1 MAEPLENLTPA
12 QIQLLIARIPEL
24 PLQEKVDL
32 LERLEAYDLKN
43 ARRRAREDFLVFC
56 HRVYPGFKEGP
67 HHRHLRPLLH
77 DMACAD
83 WKGATPP
90 PHALRLTVSMPPRFG
105 KALALDTEIPT
116 PDRGFVRMGD
126 LRVGDKV
133 FAVDGTITEVI
144 GVSPVWRDRPVC
156 RVTTNDGY
164 SVVADRSHEW
174 DVVVDRKRPKW
185 KTVDTEYVLR
195 KTAHTK
201 EARALRIPL
210 QGAAQYP
217 ERYFSVDPYVLGVWL
232 GDGRTDSAALCTAD
246 DFIFNKVN
254 AIEGDEYTEYAKS
267 GKTRHW
273 RPGPIGK
280 RGDKSSL
287 QTRLRDLGVLNN
299 KHIPQAYMTASV
311 EQRLALLQGLM
322 DTDGAVAK
330 KGCCSFYSTNEILAR
345 QVQEL
350 VQSLGTKASL
360 ASGPATL
367 NRQQFGLC
375 WKVHFF
381 MERAASIPRKAERCR
396 QAARTPERYIRAEAA
411 GVADTVCI
419 EVAHPSHL
427 FLCTRGYIPTHN
439 SESIAFL
446 YVAWYL
452 GRNPSHQVMMIT
464 HTEELS
470 AGFGRKVR
478 DLIDMPEYQAIF
490 EGSVQV
496 SKDKSAS
503 GNWTTVQ
510 KGVYLALGVGG
521 SAAGKGADLLIADD
535 LVSEQAVLYGNPE
548 TAFEQAWQYMQV
560 GPLQRLMPGG
570 RIIMIGC
577 LTAETRVL
585 MADGGEKEIKCI
597 RAGDKIA
604 TYEDG
609 ILTTSEV
616 TNWIEHR
623 PDRVY
628 KIKTT
633 SGKIVRANERHPFLV
648 DRNGSR
654 EWVRVRNLKVGDCM
668 VQAVQPQGACDQSK
682 QKGCVTPAINESCG
696 QTDVSACSQAP
707 GIGVSGAESSAQPPG
722 ALHQPR
728 QKGCATHATANSTG
742 QRESAAQRLPR
753 SARCIFDTATE
764 FLRRTMT
771 VCWPNKT
778 ASVQSARAHQLRKT
792 PGREESQSCTST
804 IATTPTESGGC
815 SATTATS
822 RSVTLAQQNTSW
834 PQLSTYACTP
844 DPIVEIADDGCEP
857 VYDIEVA
864 RTENF
869 IANGLV
875 SHNTRWG
882 KRDPIGRALQ
892 WAAENPQS
900 LPWHEVRFPAILNG
914 KSLWPE
920 QWPLEQ
926 LLAKKAG
933 MLPQFWQAQYM
944 QEPTAEEGALIK
956 REDWRIWPADKP
968 PPPVDFVLQ
977 VWDTA
982 HEIKKKNDYS
992 ACQTWGIWFNEE
1004 TERNEII
1011 ILNGFHRRME
1021 FPELKR
1027 KAKDEYEYWEPEEL
1041 IIEKKAAGAPLIQ
1054 ELRTMDIAVTAI
1066 SPSRGTRMQSND
1078 KYARVNAISA
1088 VFRDGCVWAPDTRW
1102 AREIIEL
1109 CAAFPNGEFDDPVDC
1124 VEMAI
1129 SRYRRGGFIRL
1140 SDDRREDDNPGI
1152 PRRRAYY

>member
-77 DMACAD
+77 DMARAD
-83 WKGATPP
+83 WESVTPP

-105 KALALDTEIPT
+105 K
-116 PDRGFVRMGD
+116 
-126 LRVGDKV
+126 
-133 FAVDGTITEVI
+133 
-144 GVSPVWRDRPVC
+144 
-156 RVTTNDGY
+156 
-164 SVVADRSHEW
+164 
-174 DVVVDRKRPKW
+174 
-185 KTVDTEYVLR
+185 
-195 KTAHTK
+195 
-201 EARALRIPL
+201 
-210 QGAAQYP
+210 
-217 ERYFSVDPYVLGVWL
+217 
-232 GDGRTDSAALCTAD
+232 
-246 DFIFNKVN
+246 
-254 AIEGDEYTEYAKS
+254 
-267 GKTRHW
+267 
-273 RPGPIGK
+273 
-280 RGDKSSL
+280 
-287 QTRLRDLGVLNN
+287 
-299 KHIPQAYMTASV
+299 
-311 EQRLALLQGLM
+311 
-322 DTDGAVAK
+322 
-330 KGCCSFYSTNEILAR
+330 
-345 QVQEL
+345 
-350 VQSLGTKASL
+350 
-360 ASGPATL
+360 
-367 NRQQFGLC
+367 
-375 WKVHFF
+375 
-381 MERAASIPRKAERCR
+381 
-396 QAARTPERYIRAEAA
+396 
-411 GVADTVCI
+411 
-419 EVAHPSHL
+419 
-427 FLCTRGYIPTHN
+427 

-478 DLIDMPEYQAIF
+478 DLIDTPEYQAIF
-490 EGSVQV
+490 EGAVQV

-577 LTAETRVL
+577 MTAETRVL
-585 MADGGEKEIKCI
+585 MADGSEKELQHIVV
-597 RAGDKIA
+597 GDEIA
-604 TYEDG
+604 TYDAG
-609 ILTTSEV
+609 QITTSRV
-616 TNWIEHR
+616 TNWIEH
-623 PDRVY
+623 PSDFVY
-628 KIKTT
+628 RIRTT
-633 SGKIVRANERHPFLV
+633 SGKIVRANKRHPFLV
-648 DRNGSR
+648 DRNGER
-654 EWVRVRNLKVGDCM
+654 TWVRVRDLKVGDCL
-668 VQAVQPQGACDQSK
+668 VEAAQPQGVAAPSK
-682 QKGCVTPAINESCG
+682 PKVSVRPVTSENCAQMGALERSAATGTGASGGASSALLKGATSR
-696 QTDVSACSQAP
+696 
-707 GIGVSGAESSAQPPG
+707 SSAQG
-722 ALHQPR
+722 SVIAAMAKRIGRQVSAAL
-728 QKGCATHATANSTG
+728 QKLKNAICTCATGTG
-742 QRESAAQRLPR
+742 LTKKTTLACTPSRGGVAPSAG
-753 SARCIFDTATE
+753 S
-764 FLRRTMT
+764 
-771 VCWPNKT
+771 
-778 ASVQSARAHQLRKT
+778 HQLERT
-792 PGREESQSCTST
+792 LVLAGSQSST
-804 IATTPTESGGC
+804 LTTATTPTK
-815 SATTATS
+815 SAGSCVTTAT
-822 RSVTLAQQNTSW
+822 W
-834 PQLSTYACTP
+834 PSGTQKPRGACGPLPSTYVSTASAIV
-844 DPIVEIADDGCEP
+844 DIVEDGFEP
-857 VYDIEVA
+857 VFDMEVE

-869 IANGLV
+869 IANGVV

-882 KRDPIGRALQ
+882 KRDPIGRALH

-982 HEIKKKNDYS
+982 HETKKKNDYS

>member
-1 MAEPLENLTPA
+1 MRMRTAGMHGDCNTEWPQMAEPLEHLTPA

-77 DMACAD
+77 DMARAD
-83 WKGATPP
+83 WEGATPP

-201 EARALRIPL
+201 ESRALRIPL

-217 ERYFSVDPYVLGVWL
+217 ERSFSVDPYVLGVWL
-232 GDGRTDSAALCTAD
+232 GDGRSDSAALCTAD

-330 KGCCSFYSTNEILAR
+330 KGCCSFYNTNEMLAR

-350 VQSLGTKASL
+350 VQSLGVKASL
-360 ASGPATL
+360 VSGPATL

-381 MERAASIPRKAERCR
+381 MDRVASIPRKAERCR

-411 GVADTVCI
+411 GIADTVCI

-470 AGFGRKVR
+470 SGFGRKVR
-478 DLIDMPEYQAIF
+478 DLIDTPEYQAIF

-570 RIIMIGC
+570 RIIMIG
-577 LTAETRVL
+577 
-585 MADGGEKEIKCI
+585 
-597 RAGDKIA
+597 
-604 TYEDG
+604 
-609 ILTTSEV
+609 
-616 TNWIEHR
+616 
-623 PDRVY
+623 
-628 KIKTT
+628 
-633 SGKIVRANERHPFLV
+633 
-648 DRNGSR
+648 
-654 EWVRVRNLKVGDCM
+654 
-668 VQAVQPQGACDQSK
+668 
-682 QKGCVTPAINESCG
+682 
-696 QTDVSACSQAP
+696 
-707 GIGVSGAESSAQPPG
+707 
-722 ALHQPR
+722 
-728 QKGCATHATANSTG
+728 
-742 QRESAAQRLPR
+742 
-753 SARCIFDTATE
+753 
-764 FLRRTMT
+764 
-771 VCWPNKT
+771 
-778 ASVQSARAHQLRKT
+778 
-792 PGREESQSCTST
+792 
-804 IATTPTESGGC
+804 
-815 SATTATS
+815 
-822 RSVTLAQQNTSW
+822 
-834 PQLSTYACTP
+834 
-844 DPIVEIADDGCEP
+844 
-857 VYDIEVA
+857 
-864 RTENF
+864 
-869 IANGLV
+869 
-875 SHNTRWG
+875 TRWG
-882 KRDPIGRALQ
+882 RRDPIGRALH

-982 HEIKKKNDYS
+982 HETKNKNDYS

-1109 CAAFPNGEFDDPVDC
+1109 CAAFPNGESDDPVDC

>member
-1 MAEPLENLTPA
+1 MAEPLKNLTPA

-24 PLQEKVDL
+24 PLQEKVQL
-32 LERLEAYDLKN
+32 LEQLEAYDLKN

-56 HRVYPGFKEGP
+56 HRMYPGFKEGP

-77 DMACAD
+77 DMARAD
-83 WKGATPP
+83 WEGETPP
-90 PHALRLTVSMPPRFG
+90 PHALRLTVSMPPRFS
-105 KALALDTEIPT
+105 K
-116 PDRGFVRMGD
+116 
-126 LRVGDKV
+126 
-133 FAVDGTITEVI
+133 
-144 GVSPVWRDRPVC
+144 
-156 RVTTNDGY
+156 
-164 SVVADRSHEW
+164 
-174 DVVVDRKRPKW
+174 
-185 KTVDTEYVLR
+185 
-195 KTAHTK
+195 
-201 EARALRIPL
+201 
-210 QGAAQYP
+210 
-217 ERYFSVDPYVLGVWL
+217 
-232 GDGRTDSAALCTAD
+232 
-246 DFIFNKVN
+246 
-254 AIEGDEYTEYAKS
+254 
-267 GKTRHW
+267 
-273 RPGPIGK
+273 
-280 RGDKSSL
+280 
-287 QTRLRDLGVLNN
+287 
-299 KHIPQAYMTASV
+299 
-311 EQRLALLQGLM
+311 
-322 DTDGAVAK
+322 
-330 KGCCSFYSTNEILAR
+330 
-345 QVQEL
+345 
-350 VQSLGTKASL
+350 
-360 ASGPATL
+360 
-367 NRQQFGLC
+367 
-375 WKVHFF
+375 
-381 MERAASIPRKAERCR
+381 
-396 QAARTPERYIRAEAA
+396 
-411 GVADTVCI
+411 
-419 EVAHPSHL
+419 
-427 FLCTRGYIPTHN
+427 

-446 YVAWYL
+446 YVAWYM

-478 DLIDMPEYQAIF
+478 DLIDTPEYQAIF
-490 EGSVQV
+490 EDAVQV

-577 LTAETRVL
+577 MTAETRVL
-585 MADGGEKEIKCI
+585 MADGSEKELQHIV
-597 RAGDKIA
+597 AGDEIA
-604 TYEDG
+604 TYDAG
-609 ILTTSEV
+609 QITTSRV
-616 TNWIEHR
+616 TNWIKHHS
-623 PDRVY
+623 DFVY
-628 KIKTT
+628 RISTT
-633 SGKIVRANERHPFLV
+633 SGKTVRANKRHPFLV
-648 DRNGSR
+648 DRNGER
-654 EWVRVRNLKVGDCM
+654 TWVRVRDLKVGDCL
-668 VQAVQPQGACDQSK
+668 VEVAQPQDVAAPSK
-682 QKGCVTPAINESCG
+682 PKVSVRPVTSENFA
-696 QTDVSACSQAP
+696 QTDALERSAAT
-707 GIGVSGAESSAQPPG
+707 GIGASGGASSALLRGAASRSSAQG
-722 ALHQPR
+722 SVIAATAKRIGRQVSAAL
-728 QKGCATHATANSTG
+728 QKLKNAICTCATGTGSTKKTTLACTPS
-742 QRESAAQRLPR
+742 REGVAPSAGSHQLERTLVLAGSQ
-753 SARCIFDTATE
+753 SSTSTTATTQTRSE
-764 FLRRTMT
+764 D
-771 VCWPNKT
+771 
-778 ASVQSARAHQLRKT
+778 SY
-792 PGREESQSCTST
+792 
-804 IATTPTESGGC
+804 
-815 SATTATS
+815 ATTATWLS
-822 RSVTLAQQNTSW
+822 GTQEHRPCCSPLPHTYEVTTA
-834 PQLSTYACTP
+834 A
-844 DPIVEIADDGCEP
+844 IVEIVEDGFEP
-857 VYDIEVA
+857 VFDMEVE

-869 IANGLV
+869 IANGVV

-956 REDWRIWPADKP
+956 REDWRLWPADKP

-982 HEIKKKNDYS
+982 HETKKKNDYS

-1011 ILNGFHRRME
+1011 LLNGFHRRME

>member
-1 MAEPLENLTPA
+1 MAEPLEHLTPA

-77 DMACAD
+77 DMARAD
-83 WKGATPP
+83 WEGATPP

-217 ERYFSVDPYVLGVWL
+217 ERSFSVDPYVLGVWL

-330 KGCCSFYSTNEILAR
+330 KGCCSFYSTNEMLAR

-381 MERAASIPRKAERCR
+381 MDRAASIPRKAERCR

-478 DLIDMPEYQAIF
+478 DLIDTPEYQAIF

-577 LTAETRVL
+577 MTAETRVL
-585 MADGGEKEIKCI
+585 MADGSEKELQNIVV
-597 RAGDKIA
+597 GDEIA
-604 TYEDG
+604 TYDAG
-609 ILTTSEV
+609 TITTSRV
-616 TNWIEHR
+616 TNWIKH
-623 PDRVY
+623 PSDFVY
-628 KIKTT
+628 RIRTT
-633 SGKIVRANERHPFLV
+633 SGKSVRANKRHPFLV
-648 DRNGSR
+648 DRNGER
-654 EWVRVRNLKVGDCM
+654 TWVRVRDLRVGDRLVETAPGPSRPKGS
-668 VQAVQPQGACDQSK
+668 VQSATNG
-682 QKGCVTPAINESCG
+682 SCA
-696 QTDVSACSQAP
+696 QTDALERSGAT
-707 GIGVSGAESSAQPPG
+707 GTGVSGAALSALPRGATSRSSAQGSVIAAMAKRIGRQVG
-722 ALHQPR
+722 AAL
-728 QKGCATHATANSTG
+728 QKLKNAICTCATGTG
-742 QRESAAQRLPR
+742 LTKKTTLACTLSRGGVAPSAGSYQL
-753 SARCIFDTATE
+753 E
-764 FLRRTMT
+764 RTP
-771 VCWPNKT
+771 VL
-778 ASVQSARAHQLRKT
+778 A
-792 PGREESQSCTST
+792 GSQSST
-804 IATTPTESGGC
+804 LTTATTPTKSEGSC
-815 SATTATS
+815 ATTATWPS
-822 RSVTLAQQNTSW
+822 GTQKPRSACGPL
-834 PQLSTYACTP
+834 PSTYVSTASA
-844 DPIVEIADDGCEP
+844 IVEIVEDGFEP
-857 VYDIEVA
+857 VFDMEVE

-869 IANGLV
+869 IANGVV

-982 HEIKKKNDYS
+982 HETKKKNDYS

>member
-1 MAEPLENLTPA
+1 MAEPLEHLTPA

-83 WKGATPP
+83 WEGATPP

-105 KALALDTEIPT
+105 K
-116 PDRGFVRMGD
+116 
-126 LRVGDKV
+126 
-133 FAVDGTITEVI
+133 
-144 GVSPVWRDRPVC
+144 
-156 RVTTNDGY
+156 
-164 SVVADRSHEW
+164 
-174 DVVVDRKRPKW
+174 
-185 KTVDTEYVLR
+185 
-195 KTAHTK
+195 
-201 EARALRIPL
+201 
-210 QGAAQYP
+210 
-217 ERYFSVDPYVLGVWL
+217 
-232 GDGRTDSAALCTAD
+232 
-246 DFIFNKVN
+246 
-254 AIEGDEYTEYAKS
+254 
-267 GKTRHW
+267 
-273 RPGPIGK
+273 
-280 RGDKSSL
+280 
-287 QTRLRDLGVLNN
+287 
-299 KHIPQAYMTASV
+299 
-311 EQRLALLQGLM
+311 
-322 DTDGAVAK
+322 
-330 KGCCSFYSTNEILAR
+330 
-345 QVQEL
+345 
-350 VQSLGTKASL
+350 
-360 ASGPATL
+360 
-367 NRQQFGLC
+367 
-375 WKVHFF
+375 
-381 MERAASIPRKAERCR
+381 
-396 QAARTPERYIRAEAA
+396 
-411 GVADTVCI
+411 
-419 EVAHPSHL
+419 
-427 FLCTRGYIPTHN
+427 

-478 DLIDMPEYQAIF
+478 DLIDTPEYQAIF

-570 RIIMIGC
+570 RIIMIG
-577 LTAETRVL
+577 
-585 MADGGEKEIKCI
+585 
-597 RAGDKIA
+597 
-604 TYEDG
+604 
-609 ILTTSEV
+609 
-616 TNWIEHR
+616 
-623 PDRVY
+623 
-628 KIKTT
+628 
-633 SGKIVRANERHPFLV
+633 
-648 DRNGSR
+648 
-654 EWVRVRNLKVGDCM
+654 
-668 VQAVQPQGACDQSK
+668 
-682 QKGCVTPAINESCG
+682 
-696 QTDVSACSQAP
+696 
-707 GIGVSGAESSAQPPG
+707 
-722 ALHQPR
+722 
-728 QKGCATHATANSTG
+728 
-742 QRESAAQRLPR
+742 
-753 SARCIFDTATE
+753 
-764 FLRRTMT
+764 
-771 VCWPNKT
+771 
-778 ASVQSARAHQLRKT
+778 
-792 PGREESQSCTST
+792 
-804 IATTPTESGGC
+804 
-815 SATTATS
+815 
-822 RSVTLAQQNTSW
+822 
-834 PQLSTYACTP
+834 
-844 DPIVEIADDGCEP
+844 
-857 VYDIEVA
+857 
-864 RTENF
+864 
-869 IANGLV
+869 
-875 SHNTRWG
+875 TRWG

-982 HEIKKKNDYS
+982 HETKKKNDYS

>member
-1 MAEPLENLTPA
+1 MAEPLEHLTPA

-56 HRVYPGFKEGP
+56 HRMYPGFKEGP

-77 DMACAD
+77 DMARAD
-83 WKGATPP
+83 WEGATPP

-133 FAVDGTITEVI
+133 FAGDGTVTEVV

-164 SVVADRSHEW
+164 SVVADMAHEW

-185 KTVDTEYVLR
+185 KTVDTAYVLR

-201 EARALRIPL
+201 ESRALRIPL
-210 QGAAQYP
+210 QGHAQYP
-217 ERYFSVDPYVLGVWL
+217 EQLLPVDPYVLGVWL
-232 GDGRTDSAALCTAD
+232 GDGRADSAALCTAD
-246 DFIFNKVN
+246 DFIFDKIN
-254 AIEGDEYTEYAKS
+254 AIEGAGYTEYAKK
-267 GKTRHW
+267 GGARHW
-273 RPGPIGK
+273 RPGPVGK
-280 RGDKSSL
+280 RGSTDSL
-287 QTRLRDLGVLNN
+287 QTRLRALGVLNN
-299 KHIPQAYMTASV
+299 KHIPQAYMTASQ
-311 EQRLALLQGLM
+311 EQRISLLQGLV

-330 KGCCSFYSTNEILAR
+330 KGCCSFYNTNELLAR

-360 ASGPATL
+360 ASGPAKL
-367 NRQQFGLC
+367 NGKHFGTC

-381 MERAASIPRKAERCR
+381 MAGAASLPRKAARCR
-396 QAARTPERYIRAEAA
+396 PSTRTSERYIRAEAA
-411 GVADTVCI
+411 GTADTVCI

-470 AGFGRKVR
+470 SGFGRKVR
-478 DLIDMPEYQAIF
+478 DLIDTPEYQAIF

-570 RIIMIGC
+570 RIIMIG
-577 LTAETRVL
+577 
-585 MADGGEKEIKCI
+585 
-597 RAGDKIA
+597 
-604 TYEDG
+604 
-609 ILTTSEV
+609 
-616 TNWIEHR
+616 
-623 PDRVY
+623 
-628 KIKTT
+628 
-633 SGKIVRANERHPFLV
+633 
-648 DRNGSR
+648 
-654 EWVRVRNLKVGDCM
+654 
-668 VQAVQPQGACDQSK
+668 
-682 QKGCVTPAINESCG
+682 
-696 QTDVSACSQAP
+696 
-707 GIGVSGAESSAQPPG
+707 
-722 ALHQPR
+722 
-728 QKGCATHATANSTG
+728 
-742 QRESAAQRLPR
+742 
-753 SARCIFDTATE
+753 
-764 FLRRTMT
+764 
-771 VCWPNKT
+771 
-778 ASVQSARAHQLRKT
+778 
-792 PGREESQSCTST
+792 
-804 IATTPTESGGC
+804 
-815 SATTATS
+815 
-822 RSVTLAQQNTSW
+822 
-834 PQLSTYACTP
+834 
-844 DPIVEIADDGCEP
+844 
-857 VYDIEVA
+857 
-864 RTENF
+864 
-869 IANGLV
+869 
-875 SHNTRWG
+875 TRWG
-882 KRDPIGRALQ
+882 RRDPIGRALH

-982 HEIKKKNDYS
+982 HETKKKNDYS

>member
-32 LERLEAYDLKN
+32 LERLEAYDIKN

-77 DMACAD
+77 DMARAD
-83 WKGATPP
+83 WEGSTPP

-217 ERYFSVDPYVLGVWL
+217 ERSFSVDPYVLGVWL
-232 GDGRTDSAALCTAD
+232 GDGRTDSAAMCTAD

-330 KGCCSFYSTNEILAR
+330 KGCCSFYSTNEMLAR

-381 MERAASIPRKAERCR
+381 MDRAASIPRKAERCR

-478 DLIDMPEYQAIF
+478 DLIDTPEYQAIF

-585 MADGGEKEIKCI
+585 MADGSEKEIQHV
-597 RAGDKIA
+597 RPGDAVA
-604 TYEDG
+604 TYEG
-609 ILTTSEV
+609 GQITTSSI

-623 PDRVY
+623 PDKVY
-628 KIKTT
+628 KIRTT
-633 SGKIVRANERHPFLV
+633 SGKLVRANERHPFLV

-668 VQAVQPQGACDQSK
+668 VQVVPQPAAGAPSK
-682 QKGCVTPAINESCG
+682 QKGCAAPATSASCERTG
-696 QTDVSACSQAP
+696 A
-707 GIGVSGAESSAQPPG
+707 SGHSEAAGTGANGGASSAQPK
-722 ALHQPR
+722 AAQQLSL
-728 QKGCATHATANSTG
+728 QKGCATAATASRLGGQASTVAPK
-742 QRESAAQRLPR
+742 RKNAQAI
-753 SARCIFDTATE
+753 SSTATA
-764 FLRRTMT
+764 FLQRTMT
-771 VCWPNKT
+771 LWS
-778 ASVQSARAHQLRKT
+778 SVKAAVAQFVGSPPARKT
-792 PGREESQSCTST
+792 QGSEARQSCTSIT
-804 IATTPTESGGC
+804 ATTPTRSGASC
-815 SATTATS
+815 ATTVTWPSGTQKPTS
-822 RSVTLAQQNTSW
+822 ACS
-834 PQLSTYACTP
+834 PLSTTYATTP
-844 DPIVEIADDGCEP
+844 DAIVDIAEDGVEP

-869 IANGLV
+869 IANGVV

-992 ACQTWGIWFNEE
+992 ACQTWGVWFNEE

-1011 ILNGFHRRME
+1011 LLNGFHRRME

-1027 KAKDEYEYWEPEEL
+1027 KAKDEYDYWEPEEL